1 MYCHNCVE
9 AVFYFGRS
17 VSVRCAGIVRISHG
31 LIGVFGLRQ
40 GMSMSTR
47 VVSSR
52 SVLDFSMIF
61 ASHGISR
68 YTAPI
73 CRLFGFTGFSV

>member
-1 MYCHNCVE
+1 
-9 AVFYFGRS
+9 
-17 VSVRCAGIVRISHG
+17 
-31 LIGVFGLRQ
+31 
-40 GMSMSTR
+40 MSTR
-47 VVSSR
+47 VVSSQ

-73 CRLFGFTGFSV
+73 WRLFGFTGFSVLLASLMVVRGDGFEMTYSL